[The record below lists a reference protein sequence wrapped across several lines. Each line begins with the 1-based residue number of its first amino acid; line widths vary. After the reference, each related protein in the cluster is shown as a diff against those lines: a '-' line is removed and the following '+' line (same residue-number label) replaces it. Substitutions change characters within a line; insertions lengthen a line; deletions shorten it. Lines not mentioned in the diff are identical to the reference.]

1 MKNKKWLIILI
12 VAFPSMFWL
21 ILESSNINS
30 RKLPYYGEKLLNK
43 NGDTIYHKVSDLF
56 YEKVN
61 VDSSVNFK
69 QEKIFILGTYN
80 KKQETIKKFNCN
92 KCSETLFIYYDIEKS
107 QYFVNG
113 ERLEELRNAIL
124 EKKRGIGILKKKLVE
139 NINEQ
144 IKDFLQIKIIKEEE
158 ELNHLIQNEKELTK
172 SAPKE
177 DTQV

>member
-1 MKNKKWLIILI
+1 MRTTLVNCPYCNSNQKIFHISYNLKK
-12 VAFPSMFWL
+12 F
-21 ILESSNINS
+21 
-30 RKLPYYGEKLLNK
+30 LN
-43 NGDTIYHKVSDLF
+43 
-56 YEKVN
+56 
-61 VDSSVNFK
+61 NFK

-113 ERLEELRNAIL
+113 ERIEELRNAIL

-144 IKDFLQIKIIKEEE
+144 IKDFLQIKSIKEEE
-158 ELNHLIQNEKELTK
+158 ELNHLIQEEKELTQN
-172 SAPKE
+172 AVKE
-177 DTQV
+177 ATQV

>member
-1 MKNKKWLIILI
+1 MSTTLVNCPYCDSNQKIFHISYNLKK
-12 VAFPSMFWL
+12 F
-21 ILESSNINS
+21 
-30 RKLPYYGEKLLNK
+30 LN
-43 NGDTIYHKVSDLF
+43 
-56 YEKVN
+56 
-61 VDSSVNFK
+61 NFK

-113 ERLEELRNAIL
+113 ERIEELRNAIL
-124 EKKRGIGILKKKLVE
+124 EKKRGIGILKKKLDE

-144 IKDFLQIKIIKEEE
+144 IKDFLRIKSIKEEE
-158 ELNHLIQNEKELTK
+158 ELNHLIQEEKELTQN
-172 SAPKE
+172 AVKE

>member
-1 MKNKKWLIILI
+1 MSTTLVNCPYCNSNQKIFHISYNLKK
-12 VAFPSMFWL
+12 F
-21 ILESSNINS
+21 
-30 RKLPYYGEKLLNK
+30 LNK
-43 NGDTIYHKVSDLF
+43 F
-56 YEKVN
+56 EKA
-61 VDSSVNFK
+61 
-69 QEKIFILGTYN
+69 EIFILGTYN

-113 ERLEELRNAIL
+113 ERIEELRNAIL

-144 IKDFLQIKIIKEEE
+144 IKDFLRIKSIKEEE
-158 ELNHLIQNEKELTK
+158 ELNHLIQEEKELTQN
-172 SAPKE
+172 AVKE

>member
-1 MKNKKWLIILI
+1 MSTTLVNCPYCDSNQKIFHISYNLKK
-12 VAFPSMFWL
+12 F
-21 ILESSNINS
+21 
-30 RKLPYYGEKLLNK
+30 LN
-43 NGDTIYHKVSDLF
+43 
-56 YEKVN
+56 
-61 VDSSVNFK
+61 NFK

-113 ERLEELRNAIL
+113 ERIEELRNAIL
-124 EKKRGIGILKKKLVE
+124 EKKRGIEILKKKLVE

-144 IKDFLQIKIIKEEE
+144 IKDFLRIKSIKEEE
-158 ELNHLIQNEKELTK
+158 ELNHLIQEEKELTQN
-172 SAPKE
+172 AVKE

>member
-1 MKNKKWLIILI
+1 MSTTLVNCPYCDSNQKTFHISYNLKK
-12 VAFPSMFWL
+12 F
-21 ILESSNINS
+21 
-30 RKLPYYGEKLLNK
+30 LN
-43 NGDTIYHKVSDLF
+43 
-56 YEKVN
+56 
-61 VDSSVNFK
+61 NFK

-113 ERLEELRNAIL
+113 ERIEELRNAIL

-144 IKDFLQIKIIKEEE
+144 IKDFLRIKSIKEEE
-158 ELNHLIQNEKELTK
+158 ELNHLIQEEKELTQN
-172 SAPKE
+172 AVKE
-177 DTQV
+177 GTQV

>member
-1 MKNKKWLIILI
+1 MRTTLVNCTYCDSNQKIFHISYNLKK
-12 VAFPSMFWL
+12 F
-21 ILESSNINS
+21 
-30 RKLPYYGEKLLNK
+30 LN
-43 NGDTIYHKVSDLF
+43 
-56 YEKVN
+56 
-61 VDSSVNFK
+61 NFK

-113 ERLEELRNAIL
+113 ERIEELRNAIL

-144 IKDFLQIKIIKEEE
+144 IKDFLRIKSIKEEE
-158 ELNHLIQNEKELTK
+158 ELNHLIQEEKELTQN
-172 SAPKE
+172 AVKE
-177 DTQV
+177 GTQV

>member
-1 MKNKKWLIILI
+1 MRTTLVNCTYCDSNQKTFHISYNLKK
-12 VAFPSMFWL
+12 F
-21 ILESSNINS
+21 
-30 RKLPYYGEKLLNK
+30 LN
-43 NGDTIYHKVSDLF
+43 
-56 YEKVN
+56 
-61 VDSSVNFK
+61 NFK

-113 ERLEELRNAIL
+113 ERIEELRNAIL

-144 IKDFLQIKIIKEEE
+144 IKDFLRIKSIKEEE
-158 ELNHLIQNEKELTK
+158 ELNHLIQEEKELTQN
-172 SAPKE
+172 AVKE

>member
-1 MKNKKWLIILI
+1 MRTTLVNCPYCNSNQKIFHISYNLKK
-12 VAFPSMFWL
+12 F
-21 ILESSNINS
+21 
-30 RKLPYYGEKLLNK
+30 LNK
-43 NGDTIYHKVSDLF
+43 
-56 YEKVN
+56 
-61 VDSSVNFK
+61 FK
-69 QEKIFILGTYN
+69 KAEIFILGTYN

-113 ERLEELRNAIL
+113 ERIEELRNAIL

-144 IKDFLQIKIIKEEE
+144 IKDFLRIKSIKEEE
-158 ELNHLIQNEKELTK
+158 ELNHLIQEEKELTQN
-172 SAPKE
+172 AVKE

>member
-1 MKNKKWLIILI
+1 MSTTLVNCPYCNSNQKIFHISYNLKK
-12 VAFPSMFWL
+12 F
-21 ILESSNINS
+21 
-30 RKLPYYGEKLLNK
+30 LN
-43 NGDTIYHKVSDLF
+43 
-56 YEKVN
+56 
-61 VDSSVNFK
+61 NFK

-113 ERLEELRNAIL
+113 ERIEELRNAIL

-144 IKDFLQIKIIKEEE
+144 IKDFLRIKSIKEEE
-158 ELNHLIQNEKELTK
+158 ELNHLIQEEKELTQN
-172 SAPKE
+172 AVKE

>member
-1 MKNKKWLIILI
+1 MSTTLVNCPYCDSNQKIFHISYNLKK
-12 VAFPSMFWL
+12 F
-21 ILESSNINS
+21 
-30 RKLPYYGEKLLNK
+30 LN
-43 NGDTIYHKVSDLF
+43 
-56 YEKVN
+56 
-61 VDSSVNFK
+61 NFK

-113 ERLEELRNAIL
+113 ERIEELSNAIL

-144 IKDFLQIKIIKEEE
+144 IKDFLRIKSIKEEE
-158 ELNHLIQNEKELTK
+158 ELNHLIQEEKELTQN
-172 SAPKE
+172 AVKE
-177 DTQV
+177 GTQV

>member
-1 MKNKKWLIILI
+1 MSTTLVNCPYCDSNQKIFHISYNLKK
-12 VAFPSMFWL
+12 F
-21 ILESSNINS
+21 
-30 RKLPYYGEKLLNK
+30 LN
-43 NGDTIYHKVSDLF
+43 
-56 YEKVN
+56 
-61 VDSSVNFK
+61 NFK

-113 ERLEELRNAIL
+113 ERIEELRNAIL

-144 IKDFLQIKIIKEEE
+144 IKDFLRIKSIKEEE
-158 ELNHLIQNEKELTK
+158 ELNHLIQEEKELTQN
-172 SAPKE
+172 AVKE
-177 DTQV
+177 GTQV

>member
-1 MKNKKWLIILI
+1 MRTTLVNCTYCDSNQKIFHISYNLKK
-12 VAFPSMFWL
+12 F
-21 ILESSNINS
+21 
-30 RKLPYYGEKLLNK
+30 LN
-43 NGDTIYHKVSDLF
+43 
-56 YEKVN
+56 
-61 VDSSVNFK
+61 NFK

-113 ERLEELRNAIL
+113 ERIEELRNAIL

-144 IKDFLQIKIIKEEE
+144 IKDFLRIKSIKEEE
-158 ELNHLIQNEKELTK
+158 ELNHLIQEEKELTER
-172 SAPKE
+172 APKE